1 LRNKNA
7 ELIECNGQIKTL
19 MHRIDELEPL
29 KLRLESISKEI
40 SKLGEGLDRSSSH
53 TLKKKMTS
61 SSSSSPPSSPES
73 SSGGGGGG
81 GGGGDKLISKLR
93 YSIES
98 ALEVQ
103 VIKESRKRYIC
114 VCDYIN
120 TRERDRDCRT
130 ICLLY
135 LYSRFI
141 SNIHLCASTQVATTI
156 FSLL

>member
-19 MHRIDELEPL
+19 MHRIDDLEPL

-40 SKLGEGLDRSSSH
+40 SKLGEGLDRSASH

-61 SSSSSPPSSPES
+61 SSSSPPSSPPES
-73 SSGGGGGG
+73 SS

-103 VIKESRKRYIC
+103 VKKKVERDIC
-114 VCDYIN
+114 V
-120 TRERDRDCRT
+120 
-130 ICLLY
+130 
-135 LYSRFI
+135 
-141 SNIHLCASTQVATTI
+141 
-156 FSLL
+156 